1 MRESG
6 KWNIKLERSRRV
18 SQIMEGSVYDT
29 QEFIPNSTVN
39 RELAINIIKNLLCE
53 D

>member
-1 MRESG
+1 
-6 KWNIKLERSRRV
+6 
-18 SQIMEGSVYDT
+18 MEGFVYDT
-29 QEFIPNSTVN
+29 QEFIPYSTVN